1 MIEYIN
7 NIMGYQ
13 EPNIYEL
20 VAKGLAVTLI
30 LFITIFIIIVTDPLK
45 HAEEDS
51 IEPVVAT
58 PIEHSSLIEPVIA
71 TPIEENSL
79 IEPVVATPI
88 EPEDHHFTPILMF
101 PSPPFIIPQPT
112 APHFITPALMLP
124 PPP

>member
-1 MIEYIN
+1 MIDYIN
-7 NIMGYQ
+7 NIMDYQ
-13 EPNIYEL
+13 EPNTYEL
-20 VAKGLAVTLI
+20 VANGLAFTLFT
-30 LFITIFIIIVTDPLK
+30 LLPFITIYICGEYCIPINTSKQYSPI
-45 HAEEDS
+45 EENNS

-58 PIEHSSLIEPVIA
+58 PVEHS
-71 TPIEENSL
+71 SL

-88 EPEDHHFTPILMF
+88 EDHHFTPTLMF

>member
-13 EPNIYEL
+13 EPNIHEL
-20 VAKGLAVTLI
+20 VACGFAVTLL
-30 LFITIFIIIVTDPLK
+30 LFITIYINIALDPSK
-45 HAEEDS
+45 QYRPIEENNS
-51 IEPVVAT
+51 IEPVIAT
-58 PIEHSSLIEPVIA
+58 PIEHNSLIEPVIA
-71 TPIEENSL
+71 TPIE
-79 IEPVVATPI
+79 
-88 EPEDHHFTPILMF
+88 DHHFTPTLMF

>member
-1 MIEYIN
+1 MIQYIN

-45 HAEEDS
+45 HAEEDNS

-58 PIEHSSLIEPVIA
+58 PIEHSSLIEPV
-71 TPIEENSL
+71 
-79 IEPVVATPI
+79 VATPI
-88 EPEDHHFTPILMF
+88 EPQQDHHFTPTLMF